1 MSEFNN
7 SLFREDAI
15 KNNQS
20 DVCGQILLIRPFSI
34 NLLTLFF
41 SLLFFAIFL
50 FFIFCGYGRK
60 INVSGV
66 LLPVDGV
73 IRILPQE
80 SGVIDEV
87 LVQEN
92 QIIKKGDVLFI
103 LKNLKFS
110 PVQADTEK
118 FLLDR
123 KDNLIA
129 DNELLIKQYVVK
141 KQAAIDTQN
150 NLEEERKFLE
160 SQIVIQK
167 ERVAIAN
174 TLAQKYKGL
183 VDSRSIT
190 PVEYDAKK
198 SDLIDQQSVLFDLQ
212 RKLASINRDINN
224 QNIELLQLPL
234 NEKRDV
240 ATFTRELNVIEKE
253 IAENN
258 AQKFIT
264 ITAPKDGIVS
274 TIMVSKGQSIEENGL
289 IATILPSDFSL
300 EANLFI
306 PSSAFG
312 FIKSGMP
319 VSLRYQAFPYQKFG
333 QHNGTIVEIGSSS
346 VQTNELKTLG
356 IYSQQFNNEK
366 DTYYRV
372 KVKLD
377 NQYILAY
384 GKKYPLRTGMS
395 LESNIML
402 EDRKIYEW
410 ILEPLFS
417 INGNL

>member
-1 MSEFNN
+1 M
-7 SLFREDAI
+7 
-15 KNNQS
+15 
-20 DVCGQILLIRPFSI
+20 
-34 NLLTLFF
+34 FF